1 VAERVEGRRV
11 SPAGARRAL
20 VIGARTGRLAGVG
33 RDVAAMAEALGGW
46 GFTSTTCEGSDATRA
61 GILAAYS
68 RFIAETREQDA
79 AVVYYTGHGGRSV
92 APDGGA
98 VQFVV
103 PVDFDESAEAD
114 FRGITSLELS
124 LLLTRLT
131 AKTKNVTVVL
141 DSCHAAHMS
150 RDPAKVVK
158 ARPAP
163 VPYEHIAAHLDRLR
177 RDDRWLARWNPPGN
191 PDAVRIV
198 ACAPEQSAYEY
209 VNAEGIRTGL
219 LTDVLVRTLAEA
231 NSSDVAVSWATVVD
245 RVRRRVLALLP
256 VQRPEAEGPARR
268 LLFDV
273 AEADPVASL
282 PAAVVAGRV
291 RLSGAALLGVVPGDE
306 FALVPGESAGPD
318 GRVLGEVAV
327 DRVDLAA
334 AWGDLRTPVTQL
346 PIGARAHP
354 VRTVA
359 PSMPVRL
366 PCPDP
371 RLAPLARAI
380 GLAPLIRPGEPGEDC
395 PARVGTDDEGG
406 LVVHDEFGPLHRSRP
421 AGPDG
426 VRRVVRD
433 LTRVARARAL
443 RCLSEVPG
451 EALPLPVSI
460 GFGRVEAGRAVPLP
474 TSGAVLH
481 VDQPVYVRV
490 RNESENPVY
499 VSLLDIGVAAGIAF
513 LNPSSPS
520 GVRLPRGGQY
530 TFGGNDL
537 TGALPGVALG
547 WPAELPRGVPRPE
560 TIVVLVTAEPLDCR
574 VLEQDGVRAA
584 PFLTGSALGRSLRS
598 LSGVRDHGRKVEFAV
613 RTIDFELVPTPAP
626 PPGTARF
633 EVDERPETS
642 TWLWR
647 PDSAASA
654 DVVVCLRDVVAEP
667 GVRLDVLVVT
677 GSPGGEPACVAA
689 TGHLGASGVGEL
701 PVYRGPVTGYLA
713 IALWASPGK
722 PGDRSLRELLRERPV
737 ADELAVAGP
746 AALAGVRFT
755 TNIVNTADA
764 ALRAASDGCTGL
776 YRTTLLS
783 HERFGAGLPE
793 IRTALR
799 AGKVSF
805 RCLVEEVPPG

>member
-1 VAERVEGRRV
+1 M
-11 SPAGARRAL
+11 STAGARRAL

-33 RDVAAMAEALGGW
+33 RDVAAMAGALDGW
-46 GFTSTTCEGSDATRA
+46 GFTSTTCEGSDATRD
-61 GILAAYS
+61 GILAAYA
-68 RFIAETREQDA
+68 RFIAETREEDA

-92 APDGGA
+92 APGGGA

-103 PVDFDESAEAD
+103 PVDFDESTGAG

-131 AKTKNVTVVL
+131 AKTRNVTVVL

-163 VPYEHIAAHLDRLR
+163 VPYEHVAAHLGRLR
-177 RDDRWLARWNPPGN
+177 HDGRWLARWTPPGN
-191 PDAVRIV
+191 PDAVRLV

-209 VNAEGIRTGL
+209 VNAAGLRTGL

-231 NSSDVAVSWATVVD
+231 KSSDVPVSWATVAD

-273 AEADPVASL
+273 AEADPVATL

-306 FALVPGESAGPD
+306 FAVRSGDFAGAG
-318 GRVLGEVAV
+318 GRVLGEVRV

-334 AWGDLRTPVTQL
+334 AWGDLRARPPVTEL
-346 PIGARAHP
+346 PIDARAHP

-359 PSMPVRL
+359 PPMPVRL
-366 PCPDP
+366 TAPDP

-380 GLAPLIRPGEPGEDC
+380 ELAPLIRLGEPGEDC
-395 PARVGTDDEGG
+395 PAQVGADDEGG
-406 LVVHDEFGPLHRSRP
+406 WVVHDEIGPLHRSRP

-451 EALPLPVSI
+451 ETLPLPVSI
-460 GFGRVEAGRAVPLP
+460 EFGRVEAGRAVPLS

-490 RNESENPVY
+490 RGESPDPVH
-499 VSLLDIGVAAGIAF
+499 VSLLDIGVAAGISF

-537 TGALPGVALG
+537 TGALPGVALS

-560 TIVVLVTAEPLDCR
+560 TIVVLVTSAPLDCR

-584 PFLTGSALGRSLRS
+584 PFLTGSALGRSIRS
-598 LSGVRDHGRKVEFAV
+598 LNGSRDHGGKVEFAV
-613 RTIDFELVPTPAP
+613 RTIDFELVPAPAP
-626 PPGTARF
+626 P
-633 EVDERPETS
+633 
-642 TWLWR
+642 
-647 PDSAASA
+647 
-654 DVVVCLRDVVAEP
+654 
-667 GVRLDVLVVT
+667 
-677 GSPGGEPACVAA
+677 AC
-689 TGHLGASGVGEL
+689 
-701 PVYRGPVTGYLA
+701 P
-713 IALWASPGK
+713 
-722 PGDRSLRELLRERPV
+722 
-737 ADELAVAGP
+737 
-746 AALAGVRFT
+746 
-755 TNIVNTADA
+755 
-764 ALRAASDGCTGL
+764 
-776 YRTTLLS
+776 
-783 HERFGAGLPE
+783 
-793 IRTALR
+793 
-799 AGKVSF
+799 
-805 RCLVEEVPPG
+805 VEEVLPA